1 MAGRSVSGKGIAQP
15 LDGGSVGSVKQDAV
29 EATGRFAVAQQPVPR
44 RHYQAG
50 LFGGGDAGR
59 GAAEIAPAAQPDL
72 DKDRGLAVAADQVD
86 LSATHP
92 EVAFDD
98 RKPAPRQVIG
108 RQLFRRRTFGL
119 PRAQGTVRMALM
131 ENALY
136 VVATPIGNLGDIT
149 LRALE
154 TLRGVDLVAC
164 EDTRHAR
171 RLLDH
176 HGIRVPTLALHQH
189 NENQAAAKVI
199 RLLGDGRRVALVSDA
214 GTPGVSDPGA
224 RTVAAARAAGF
235 KVIPLPGPNAAIT
248 ALSAAGLADERFLF
262 VGFLP
267 AKVGARKTA
276 IAELAAVNAA
286 LVFYEAPHRVVATVA
301 ELAELLEP
309 RREIVIARELTKMFE
324 QIERMPLKAAPDWL
338 KLHADHRR
346 GEFVLVVSAPEPKQG
361 LDAETERVLVAL
373 LAELPVKQAATLAA
387 EITGQPKK
395 ALYARALALKDQAV

>member
-1 MAGRSVSGKGIAQP
+1 
-15 LDGGSVGSVKQDAV
+15 
-29 EATGRFAVAQQPVPR
+29 
-44 RHYQAG
+44 
-50 LFGGGDAGR
+50 
-59 GAAEIAPAAQPDL
+59 
-72 DKDRGLAVAADQVD
+72 
-86 LSATHP
+86 
-92 EVAFDD
+92 
-98 RKPAPRQVIG
+98 
-108 RQLFRRRTFGL
+108 
-119 PRAQGTVRMALM
+119 MALM

-395 ALYARALALKDQAV
+395 ALYARALALKDEAV